1 MRAIFKQLLVY
12 NLPTLTEQ
20 ANDEI
25 LYSIGERE
33 FLPEEM
39 NLYCIREKGMFILQI
54 YNVWHVAYEV
64 REKARQYCL
73 SKFWLILFTTH
84 SLYQI
89 T

>member
-25 LYSIGERE
+25 LYSIGERG

-64 REKARQYCL
+64 REKAQYFL